1 MITQACIGAGNQ
13 YFFQIIFWSCKAN
26 QLGLDHNNAPNALFL
41 SPHIMK
47 RLLYLLGFLGIL
59 IACKDESHIDQEFL
73 SGKWIVQQAFRNEKL
88 TNTLEGAF
96 FYFDGTIMTSNFMG
110 VEQQA
115 NYLLERNIL
124 KLTKGLDYT
133 FHLKK
138 LGVQQLELKVEIQKT
153 LFVFKL
159 KKE

>member
-1 MITQACIGAGNQ
+1 
-13 YFFQIIFWSCKAN
+13 
-26 QLGLDHNNAPNALFL
+26 
-41 SPHIMK
+41 MK
-47 RLLYLLGFLGIL
+47 RLLYFIGFIGIL
-59 IACKDESHIDQEFL
+59 AACKDENQIDPEFL
-73 SGKWIVQQAFRNEKL
+73 TGKWIVQQAFRNEKL

-96 FYFDGTIMTSNFMG
+96 FFFDGSIMTSNFLG

-115 NYLLERNIL
+115 HYVL
-124 KLTKGLDYT
+124 KKNDLQLTKGLDYT

-138 LGVQQLELKVEIQKT
+138 QGDHQLELKVEIQKT